1 MKLPKG
7 HILKSLTILQ
17 VSLSEQ
23 AQFVFPNLWDIWRN
37 SRQNQLVL
45 IQDQVS
51 LGTQQIIVYPQAPS
65 ADPKP
70 AAQTETA
77 M

>member
-23 AQFVFPNLWDIWRN
+23 AQFVFPNLWDIWEHEEQQAKSACADSGPGVTRD
-37 SRQNQLVL
+37 S
-45 IQDQVS
+45 IDHS
-51 LGTQQIIVYPQAPS
+51 LSPS
-65 ADPKP
+65 PLR
-70 AAQTETA
+70 
-77 M
+77 